1 MRSGVEG
8 IPWKHG
14 PPARDTSARAGVTA
28 FGPGRWCDEHNLVGS
43 AALGC
48 INGHPGQ
55 AKRKSRYKARDT
67 RLDRTVAIK
76 VLPEH
81 VATDP
86 DLKPRF
92 ECEAKTI
99 SSLNHGRVIV
109 VQDDDEEDDPD
120 DVEDDDGHEEDDDDD
135 DDDGPEESSGWS
147 D

>member
-55 AKRKSRYKARDT
+55 AKRKSRLRGDIDYADPGVEAYEAQHRSRT
-67 RLDRTVAIK
+67 LRNLRNRVQRLGLGLIDRETGE
-76 VLPEH
+76 LM
-81 VATDP
+81 DP
-86 DLKPRF
+86 GV
-92 ECEAKTI
+92 
-99 SSLNHGRVIV
+99 S
-109 VQDDDEEDDPD
+109 
-120 DVEDDDGHEEDDDDD
+120 
-135 DDDGPEESSGWS
+135 
-147 D
+147 

>member
-55 AKRKSRYKARDT
+55 AKRKSRPTGDVRWL
-67 RLDRTVAIK
+67 RQ
-76 VLPEH
+76 H
-81 VATDP
+81 VT
-86 DLKPRF
+86 
-92 ECEAKTI
+92 TY
-99 SSLNHGRVIV
+99 SS
-109 VQDDDEEDDPD
+109 VQ
-120 DVEDDDGHEEDDDDD
+120 
-135 DDDGPEESSGWS
+135 
-147 D
+147 

>member
-55 AKRKSRYKARDT
+55 AKRKSRLRCSAGVMLRRGY
-67 RLDRTVAIK
+67 LS
-76 VLPEH
+76 
-81 VATDP
+81 
-86 DLKPRF
+86 DL
-92 ECEAKTI
+92 I
-99 SSLNHGRVIV
+99 
-109 VQDDDEEDDPD
+109 
-120 DVEDDDGHEEDDDDD
+120 
-135 DDDGPEESSGWS
+135 
-147 D
+147 